1 MGILDKMNDDN
12 MVASPMSWWSGW
24 ADTAVDQNLI
34 LEFGSSYCADAM
46 NAYTYFNSTY
56 SSLTKYGFVGFAGDY
71 GGDGHTGLAHML
83 DKDGLA
89 SPWTYLP
96 STWEFNVTTA
106 IEGIVANQLE
116 VVMLA
121 TGPTQTAEIVGGVAQ
136 ASLSPKWIALAPAYN
151 DAFVAPDF
159 ALKDLMESSMYVTAW
174 GAPYSYDSIGHAKMR
189 AALTAS
195 GVDSTNSFL
204 LAGWMSQYSLE
215 SALRALV
222 SSGDAMTRAN
232 LRQIVTS
239 LQVSSDNMLMPYQ
252 LNSPSSS
259 SVIGKPDGSAAGG
272 VQLLEFVS
280 TDESVADV
288 CFG

>member
-1 MGILDKMNDDN
+1 M
-12 MVASPMSWWSGW
+12 
-24 ADTAVDQNLI
+24 
-34 LEFGSSYCADAM
+34 
-46 NAYTYFNSTY
+46 
-56 SSLTKYGFVGFAGDY
+56 
-71 GGDGHTGLAHML
+71 
-83 DKDGLA
+83 
-89 SPWTYLP
+89 
-96 STWEFNVTTA
+96 TTA

-136 ASLSPKWIALAPAYN
+136 AGLSPKWIALAPAYN

-159 ALKDLMESSMYVTAW
+159 ALKDLMESSMYVTAY
-174 GAPYSYDSIGHAKMR
+174 PYSYDLLDMLKCARRLRHP
-189 AALTAS
+189 
-195 GVDSTNSFL
+195 VDSTNSFL